1 MGGGGEG
8 QAQALGCEP
17 LPLVLQVLPSLLS
30 PGIAPKK
37 GLYLG
42 GLEVYHAAWNA
53 HSGHLQESLLAQ
65 ACQLPPVW
73 VQASREPWVAASVPR
88 KYQCPV
94 YLGTPQA
101 ALDLRSQRVVMHLA
115 LPSKMS
121 PELCTQQ
128 RVHAISI
135 LR

>member
-1 MGGGGEG
+1 M
-8 QAQALGCEP
+8 
-17 LPLVLQVLPSLLS
+17 LPSLLPPS
-30 PGIAPKK
+30 IAPEK

-42 GLEVYHAAWNA
+42 GLEVYNAAWNA
-53 HSGHLQESLLAQ
+53 HSGHLQESLSAQ

-73 VQASREPWVAASVPR
+73 VQASREPWAPASAP

-115 LPSKMS
+115 LPSKMP

-135 LR
+135 LQ